1 MTGVPAP
8 RRGRQVPC
16 DSVLP
21 SEWEVRRRA
30 APIDEGRKP
39 MTRASL
45 WLILPWL
52 LLGAGSAAAQPTG
65 LELSIT
71 QPADGDVVGRELTVT
86 GTSAEIATERI
97 LVFVYAPAADRWFFQ
112 GEATVDPSG
121 AWQVYPVIVSDG
133 ALRSARITAEG
144 VRIVATA
151 MDDVPSGL
159 SGIPAADFPPP
170 GTLAQSPIVVVSRG
184 E

>member
-1 MTGVPAP
+1 
-8 RRGRQVPC
+8 
-16 DSVLP
+16 
-21 SEWEVRRRA
+21 
-30 APIDEGRKP
+30 

-45 WLILPWL
+45 WLILPLL
-52 LLGAGSAAAQPTG
+52 LLGAGPVAAQSAG

-71 QPADGDVVGRELTVT
+71 QPADGAVVGRELTVT
-86 GTSAEIATERI
+86 GTSAGISTERI

-112 GEATVDPSG
+112 GEATVDAGG
-121 AWQVYPVIVSDG
+121 AWQVDPVIVSDG
-133 ALRSARITAEG
+133 FLRSATITAEG

-151 MDDVPSGL
+151 MEGVPSGL

-170 GTLAQSPIVVVSRG
+170 GTLAQSPVVVVSRG